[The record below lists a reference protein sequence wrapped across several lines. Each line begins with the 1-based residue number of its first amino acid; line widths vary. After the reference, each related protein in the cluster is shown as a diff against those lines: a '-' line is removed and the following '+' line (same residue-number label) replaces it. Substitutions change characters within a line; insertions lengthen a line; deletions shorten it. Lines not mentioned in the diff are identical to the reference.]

1 MFCQEK
7 KEEVAEEKETREE
20 KKGKEEKKD
29 GKKVGLRDTF
39 HAQINLSI
47 FLNYRTSVHCE
58 SPRKKNHATSLNI
71 CNQEYFSQDL
81 LIHHYILWSEV

>member
-47 FLNYRTSVHCE
+47 FFNYRTSVHCE
-58 SPRKKNHATSLNI
+58 SPRKKKIMQQVSTYVTKNIFLKTS
-71 CNQEYFSQDL
+71 
-81 LIHHYILWSEV
+81 